1 MTTADT
7 ILAIDSGTSRT
18 KAAIFDLAG
27 NPLGIASQDMIV
39 LHPFEGASEMDM
51 HAVWDAVCTVC
62 KELAQRFPEEWKNL
76 RGVAVTA
83 QGDGLWPLD
92 ADGKPLG
99 NAMLWNDTRV
109 KRLEL
114 SNEDEI
120 TRFGIDNAL
129 CPLFAGAVPM
139 LMRWM
144 QDFEPQRFE
153 KLAHVIHCKDWLVY
167 NLTGEIV
174 TDRTD
179 ASTAM
184 LNILTGKY
192 EFGLLDMM
200 EIPREKANAFPVFV
214 DSSTVVGHSGGSA
227 FQASAIPAG
236 LPVIAGALDV
246 VAATYGSGARQAG
259 DAVSILGTTLSN
271 QVIIDASQVSHK
283 DVAGSTLGFIT
294 PNTFMRILASTNGA
308 GTIDWAREAL
318 SPGQSYDELEK
329 ELNEK
334 IPAGSEGLFFLPYLN
349 GERAPFRETR
359 ATASFAGLNIRHNRL
374 HMLRAVYEGLAYGMR
389 DCHAHLPQGD
399 SPINLC
405 GGASKSSFLS
415 QLCADMLGRPTRSIP
430 KREFGLLGMAMAWM
444 AGMGIPL
451 PETADTAGSKLYTPR
466 KEFTAIYD
474 DGYEIYKDLRQT
486 SQPFWQQRDEFIIRL
501 DQE

>member
-18 KAAIFDLAG
+18 KAALFDLAG
-27 NPLGIASQDMIV
+27 NSLGIASQDMLV
-39 LHPFEGASEMDM
+39 LHPFDGACEMDM
-51 HAVWDAVCTVC
+51 HAVWDAVCAVC

-92 ADGKPLG
+92 ANGEPLG
-99 NAMLWNDTRV
+99 NAMLWNDNRV

-114 SNEDEI
+114 HNEEEI
-120 TRFGIDNAL
+120 TRYGIDNAL

-144 QDFEPQRFE
+144 QDFEAQRFE
-153 KLAHVIHCKDWLVY
+153 KLAHVLHCKDWLVY
-167 NLTGEIV
+167 KLTGEII

-184 LNILTGKY
+184 LNILTNKY
-192 EFGLLDMM
+192 EFDLLPLMGM
-200 EIPREKANAFPVFV
+200 PREKATVFPQFVESTTTVGQTGTLVF
-214 DSSTVVGHSGGSA
+214 SA
-227 FQASAIPAG
+227 CALPAG

-246 VAATYGSGARQAG
+246 VASTYGSGARQTG

-271 QVIIDASQVSHK
+271 QVIIDASQVSHE

-308 GTIDWAREAL
+308 GTVDWAREVL
-318 SPGQSYDELEK
+318 SPGRGYDELEA
-329 ELNEK
+329 ELEEK

-349 GERAPFRETR
+349 GERAPFRDTR
-359 ATASFAGLNIRHNRL
+359 ATASFAGLNIQHNRL
-374 HMLRAVYEGLAYGMR
+374 HMLRSVYEGLAYGMR

-405 GGASKSSFLS
+405 GGASRSNFLS
-415 QLCADMLGRPTRSIP
+415 QLCADVLGRPTRSIP

-444 AGMGIPL
+444 AGMGLPL
-451 PETADTAGSKLYTPR
+451 PDISKAAESKLYSPR
-466 KEFTAIYD
+466 EELTAIYD
-474 DGYEIYKDLRQT
+474 EGYAVFKELRQA
-486 SQPFWQQRDEFIIRL
+486 SQAFWQQRDQFIYRL
-501 DQE
+501 DQD

>member
-1 MTTADT
+1 MTADI

-27 NPLGIASQDMIV
+27 NSLGIASQAMTV
-39 LHPFEGASEMDM
+39 LHPFDGACEMDM
-51 HAVWDAVCTVC
+51 HAVWDAVCAVC
-62 KELAQRFPEEWKNL
+62 QELAQRFPEEWKNL

-92 ADGKPLG
+92 ADGNPLG
-99 NAMLWNDTRV
+99 NAMLWNDSRV
-109 KRLEL
+109 KRLKL
-114 SNEDEI
+114 QNEDEI
-120 TRFGIDNAL
+120 TRYGIENSL

-144 QDFEPQRFE
+144 QDNQPARFE
-153 KLAHVIHCKDWLVY
+153 KLAYALHCKDWLVY
-167 NLTGEIV
+167 RLTGEII

-184 LNILTGKY
+184 LNILTGEY
-192 EFGLLDMM
+192 TFDLLPMM
-200 EIPREKANAFPVFV
+200 GMPREKSAVFPQVV
-214 DSSTVVGHSGGSA
+214 DSTAIVGHTGPSA
-227 FQASAIPAG
+227 FVACGLPAG

-246 VAATYGSGARQAG
+246 VAATYGSGARQVG

-271 QVIIDASQVSHK
+271 QVIIDASQVSHE

-294 PNTFMRILASTNGA
+294 PNTFMRVLASTNGA
-308 GTIDWAREAL
+308 GTIDWAREMLA
-318 SPGQSYDELEK
+318 SGRGYDELEADLAQ
-329 ELNEK
+329 E

-349 GERAPFRETR
+349 GERAPFRDTR
-359 ATASFAGLNIRHNRL
+359 ATASFAGLGLQHTKL

-389 DCHAHLPQGD
+389 DCHAHLPQ
-399 SPINLC
+399 SETTINLC

-415 QLCADMLGRPTRSIP
+415 QLCADVLGRPTRSIP

-444 AGMGIPL
+444 FGVGISL
-451 PETADTAGSKLYTPR
+451 PDTSNTAPSKLYTPR
-466 KEFTAIYD
+466 EEFTAIYD
-474 DGYEIYKDLRQT
+474 EGYAVFKELRKA
-486 SQPFWQQRDEFIIRL
+486 SQPFWQQRDEFMIRHNQ
-501 DQE
+501 D